1 MTKTLKTSSAIAA
14 QGLHVSYGE
23 RKVLSG
29 VDVAVPSGEL
39 TVIIGPNA
47 CGKSTLLKTLARV
60 HQPSSGSIELEG
72 RPLNQLSTRQIARD
86 LALLPQNPHAPA
98 SVSVADVVALGRY
111 PHQGLLGRL
120 SATDK
125 RICQQAMEACGVT
138 GLADRKLQE
147 LSGGQRQR
155 VWIAMTLAQD
165 TPLILLDEPTT
176 YLDIT
181 HQLQVLD
188 LASQLH
194 RSGRTLLLVLHDL
207 NLAFR
212 YATHL
217 IMMKDGQIIA
227 SGRPTEI
234 VTAENIE
241 RVFGLQASIM
251 TDPHSNTPLLLPFDT
266 RVKADAPAAPSQ
278 PTA

>member
-120 SATDK
+120 PA
-125 RICQQAMEACGVT
+125 GH
-138 GLADRKLQE
+138 
-147 LSGGQRQR
+147 GGMRGH
-155 VWIAMTLAQD
+155 W
-165 TPLILLDEPTT
+165 P
-176 YLDIT
+176 
-181 HQLQVLD
+181 
-188 LASQLH
+188 
-194 RSGRTLLLVLHDL
+194 G
-207 NLAFR
+207 
-212 YATHL
+212 
-217 IMMKDGQIIA
+217 
-227 SGRPTEI
+227 
-234 VTAENIE
+234 
-241 RVFGLQASIM
+241 
-251 TDPHSNTPLLLPFDT
+251 
-266 RVKADAPAAPSQ
+266 
-278 PTA
+278 